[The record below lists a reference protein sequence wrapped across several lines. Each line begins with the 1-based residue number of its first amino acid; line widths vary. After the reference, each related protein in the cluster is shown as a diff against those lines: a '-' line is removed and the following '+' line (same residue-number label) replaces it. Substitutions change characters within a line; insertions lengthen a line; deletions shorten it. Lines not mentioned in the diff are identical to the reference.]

1 MKIFIS
7 ADIEGVSGST
17 AWDETERGNELYDY
31 FANQMTLE
39 VKAACEGANE
49 AGAKEIVIKDA
60 HSSGRNIDHRKLPK
74 NAKLIRSWAGHPF
87 SMAEELDDTFDAIIF
102 IGYHSAAGRDT
113 NPLSH
118 TMNTSLDC
126 IKLNNQIASEFLL
139 HAYIAAYLDVPIAL
153 LSGDAGL
160 CEEVKELNENIK
172 TIAVKEGK
180 GNSTINLH
188 PELACDLIKQG
199 VKEILSKDLSYNRI
213 ELPKS
218 FILEM
223 RYREHKDAY
232 KRQFYPGVIK
242 TDENTIS
249 LKSNDY
255 MDIVKAVHFLA

>member
-1 MKIFIS
+1 
-7 ADIEGVSGST
+7 
-17 AWDETERGNELYDY
+17 
-31 FANQMTLE
+31 
-39 VKAACEGANE
+39 
-49 AGAKEIVIKDA
+49 
-60 HSSGRNIDHRKLPK
+60 
-74 NAKLIRSWAGHPF
+74 
-87 SMAEELDDTFDAIIF
+87 MAEELDDTFDAIIF